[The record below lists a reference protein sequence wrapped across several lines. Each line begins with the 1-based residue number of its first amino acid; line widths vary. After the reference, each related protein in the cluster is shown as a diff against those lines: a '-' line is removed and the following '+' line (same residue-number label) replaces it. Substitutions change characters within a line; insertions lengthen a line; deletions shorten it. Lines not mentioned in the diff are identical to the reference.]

1 MADEMTGSAIAAA
14 GAVIPTGA
22 TSGNNVGN
30 QFISNYNTDTI
41 NIREQIDIF
50 AIPDYQFLDDTYTGQ
65 GGYKS
70 GKYLVPHPRETAYN
84 RRRQLSVYRNYF
96 KKIINAKTMPVFN
109 EMFARTTTNTDF
121 EKFLKDVDNNGTAIN
136 DFMLRLAIDSV
147 VKGVSFVVMDN
158 FSDTEQPE
166 SAKEAEDN
174 RTFPY
179 VYLKTKA
186 DVAAFELDDFGNIE
200 EIIFTDKDVIVS
212 TDKNGKDKT
221 EKRFRLWNDEYSQIM
236 KWDTK
241 ARKHVPAGPEVPH
254 SLGIVPVCP
263 LFTAKRDTDEL
274 LPASEMWDL
283 AKLCWSL
290 YGVDSE
296 IRQQV
301 RDQCFSVFYFMGD
314 SNSMLTLGTAN
325 ALALPQDTKIAPGF
339 AQPNPQTL
347 AGNIAYAQSIHESML
362 ELAEQ
367 HGVTGVQKQLSG
379 EAKAWDFQANNE
391 VLKALSMLCKAV
403 EIWIAKTFALYMGQ
417 PGSLD
422 SYDPAYKEDFAPR
435 GEGEDLKMLQA
446 GLDDNISPKTN
457 VAIKQRMV
465 SIILSNM
472 KPEEMKELM
481 DDIEEAATAQ
491 EAAKA
496 DAAARL
502 KESLAGGAGS
512 GAIAGKETPGNKAAD
527 AALQQGES
535 NKFAA
540 QDTQEI

>member
-1 MADEMTGSAIAAA
+1 MDVMTGEVVAAA

-22 TSGNNVGN
+22 VTGNNTGN
-30 QFISNYNTDTI
+30 QTISNYNFDTI

-96 KKIINAKTMPVFN
+96 KKIVNAKVMPIFN
-109 EMFARTTTNTDF
+109 EMFPRKTTDTVF
-121 EKFLKDVDNNGTAIN
+121 EAFLKDVDNNGTEIN
-136 DFMLRLAIDSV
+136 DFMQRLAIDGV

-166 SAKEAEDN
+166 NAKEAEDD
-174 RTFPY
+174 RKFPY
-179 VYLKTKA
+179 VYIKTKG
-186 DVAAFELDDFGNIE
+186 DVAVFELDDFGNIE
-200 EIIFTDKDVIVS
+200 KIIFNDKPVLV
-212 TDKNGKDKT
+212 GKKL

-241 ARKHVPAGPEVPH
+241 SRDYIPAGPEVRH
-254 SLGIVPVCP
+254 DLGMVPVCP

-290 YGVDSE
+290 YGIDSE

-301 RDQCFSVFYFMGD
+301 RDQCFSVFYYQGD
-314 SNSMLTLGTAN
+314 NQAMLTLGTAN
-325 ALALPQDTKIAPGF
+325 ALALPQDTKIVPGF

-347 AGNIAYAQSIHESML
+347 VGNIEYANTIHQSML

-391 VLKALSMLCKAV
+391 VLKSLSMLCKSV
-403 EIWIAKTFALYMGQ
+403 ERWIAMCFCYYMGEPDKLGEYNPQ
-417 PGSLD
+417 
-422 SYDPAYKEDFAPR
+422 YREDFAPR
-435 GEGEDLKMLQA
+435 GEMEDIKMLQA
-446 GLDDNISPKTN
+446 GLDNNISPKTN
-457 VAIKQRMV
+457 IEIKKAMNR
-465 SIILSNM
+465 IILSNA
-472 KPEEMKELM
+472 KPEKLDEL
-481 DDIEEAATAQ
+481 DADIDEQATVIEEAQ
-491 EAAKA
+491 A
-496 DAAARL
+496 DVLARQ
-502 KESLAGGAGS
+502 KE
-512 GAIAGKETPGNKAAD
+512 AD
-527 AALQQGES
+527 AALMAGS
-535 NKFAA
+535 SKAA
-540 QDTQEI
+540 EQDDSMMP

>member
-1 MADEMTGSAIAAA
+1 MDESIGTAVAAA
-14 GAVIPTGA
+14 GGVIPTGA

-30 QFISNYNTDTI
+30 QFISNYNFDTI

-50 AIPDYQFLDDTYTGQ
+50 AIPDYIFLEDTYTGQ

-84 RRRQLSVYRNYF
+84 RRRQLSVYRGYF
-96 KKIINAKTMPVFN
+96 KKIVDAKVMPIFN
-109 EMFARTTTNTDF
+109 QAFVRTTTDANF
-121 EKFLKDVDNNGTAIN
+121 ELFLKDVDNNKTGIN
-136 DFMLRLAIDSV
+136 PFMKRLATDSV
-147 VKGVSFVVMDN
+147 VKGVSFVLMDN
-158 FSDTEQPE
+158 FSAADQPE
-166 SAKEAEDN
+166 SAGEAEDS
-174 RTFPY
+174 RILPY
-179 VYLKTKA
+179 VYMKAKA
-186 DVAAFELDDFGNIE
+186 DVAAYELDDFGNID
-200 EIIFTDKDVIVS
+200 EIIFTDKDAVVG
-212 TDKNGKDKT
+212 TDKNGRDKT

-236 KWDTK
+236 KWNTK
-241 ARKHVPAGPEVPH
+241 TRKYEPAGPEVPH
-254 SLGIVPVCP
+254 NLGIVPVCP

-301 RDQCFSVFYFMGD
+301 RDQCFSVFYYMGD
-314 SNSMLTLGTAN
+314 NNAMLTLGTAN

-347 AGNIAYAQSIHESML
+347 AGNIAYAQSIYESML

-367 HGVTGVQKQLSG
+367 HGVTGVQKQMSG

-391 VLKALSMLCKAV
+391 VLKNLSMICKDV
-403 EIWIAKTFALYMGQ
+403 EIWIAKTFALYMGA

-422 SYDPAYKEDFAPR
+422 IYDPQYLEDFAPR
-435 GEGEDLKMLQA
+435 GEMEDLKMLQA

-457 VAIKQRMV
+457 VEIKKRMI
-465 SIILSNM
+465 SIILSNL
-472 KPEEMKELM
+472 KDEVLQKLYK
-481 DDIEEAATAQ
+481 DIEETSTAQ
-491 EAAKA
+491 GAAKA

-502 KESLAGGAGS
+502 KESLAGS
-512 GAIAGKETPGNKAAD
+512 GDVQDQEAAGNKAAD
-527 AALQQGES
+527 SALMLGGS
-535 NKFAA
+535 AKVAA
-540 QDTQEI
+540 QDTMET